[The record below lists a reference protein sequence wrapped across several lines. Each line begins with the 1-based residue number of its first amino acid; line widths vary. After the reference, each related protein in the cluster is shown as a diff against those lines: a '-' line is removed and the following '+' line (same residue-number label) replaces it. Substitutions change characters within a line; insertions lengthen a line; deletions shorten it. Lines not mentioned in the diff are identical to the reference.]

1 MIYKYK
7 AVSQS
12 GEIIEGFF
20 NGDSESEVI
29 SMLKGNEYLPIKIEE
44 DIETA
49 AQVEFFSSKVKKRD
63 LAVFCR
69 QFYTMLDAG
78 IGIVNCLDILEKQS
92 ENKVLVKALGAL
104 YEDVQKGFT
113 LSEGMKK
120 HQKVFPSLLINM
132 VEAGEASGN
141 LDTIMERMAVHYEKE
156 NRLENKI
163 KSALIYP
170 IVLAVV
176 SIAVVI
182 FLLVS
187 VMPTFIGMFESSGQ
201 DLPGPTQ
208 VLLGIS
214 NWLTEYWY
222 IFITLVIGA
231 IVGTYIFKKTLTGKT
246 FFDNLKIKIPI
257 LKDTNTKII
266 TSRFTRT
273 LSTLLSSGMPLLQSM
288 EIVGK
293 VVGNKVVEDRLKIA
307 SEDIRKGVSLS
318 QTIKNVKV
326 FPPMVDSMI
335 KIGEESGAI
344 DDILYK
350 TADFYDD
357 EVEVALQKMTSLMEP
372 IMLVVMALIIGFIVI
387 SMAMPMFDM
396 VNTI

>member
-1 MIYKYK
+1 
-7 AVSQS
+7 
-12 GEIIEGFF
+12 
-20 NGDSESEVI
+20 
-29 SMLKGNEYLPIKIEE
+29 
-44 DIETA
+44 
-49 AQVEFFSSKVKKRD
+49 
-63 LAVFCR
+63 
-69 QFYTMLDAG
+69 
-78 IGIVNCLDILEKQS
+78 
-92 ENKVLVKALGAL
+92 
-104 YEDVQKGFT
+104 
-113 LSEGMKK
+113 
-120 HQKVFPSLLINM
+120 
-132 VEAGEASGN
+132 
-141 LDTIMERMAVHYEKE
+141 
-156 NRLENKI
+156 
-163 KSALIYP
+163 
-170 IVLAVV
+170 
-176 SIAVVI
+176 
-182 FLLVS
+182 
-187 VMPTFIGMFESSGQ
+187 MPTFIGMFESSGQ

-231 IVGTYIFKKTLTGKT
+231 IVGTSIFKKTLTGKT

-335 KIGEESGAI
+335 RIEGRIRS
-344 DDILYK
+344 
-350 TADFYDD
+350 
-357 EVEVALQKMTSLMEP
+357 
-372 IMLVVMALIIGFIVI
+372 
-387 SMAMPMFDM
+387 
-396 VNTI
+396 NR

>member
-1 MIYKYK
+1 
-7 AVSQS
+7 
-12 GEIIEGFF
+12 
-20 NGDSESEVI
+20 
-29 SMLKGNEYLPIKIEE
+29 
-44 DIETA
+44 
-49 AQVEFFSSKVKKRD
+49 
-63 LAVFCR
+63 
-69 QFYTMLDAG
+69 MLDAG

-113 LSEGMKK
+113 LSEGMKNIK
-120 HQKVFPSLLINM
+120 KVFPSLLINM

-231 IVGTYIFKKTLTGKT
+231 IVGTSIFKKTLTGKLFLT
-246 FFDNLKIKIPI
+246 I
-257 LKDTNTKII
+257 LK
-266 TSRFTRT
+266 
-273 LSTLLSSGMPLLQSM
+273 
-288 EIVGK
+288 
-293 VVGNKVVEDRLKIA
+293 LK
-307 SEDIRKGVSLS
+307 
-318 QTIKNVKV
+318 
-326 FPPMVDSMI
+326 F
-335 KIGEESGAI
+335 
-344 DDILYK
+344 LY
-350 TADFYDD
+350 
-357 EVEVALQKMTSLMEP
+357 
-372 IMLVVMALIIGFIVI
+372 
-387 SMAMPMFDM
+387 
-396 VNTI
+396 